1 MNYFPNPPEDLEY
14 SIPLE
19 PMRMEVIG
27 DQEKALKQLLTNLI
41 ETHPTKLTKD
51 QKHKLRDCYR
61 VILLNVIYNSIRE
74 TYTGIARAKPS
85 FASGTYWFKCGLS
98 YRFTVESL
106 DRLKSDGYIIQ
117 HKGFYNHVGGFG
129 RLTRLYGTEKLS
141 EAINAPIIGQY
152 IQIAEDKESIELKGF
167 PYGPDSLVEDHPDL
181 VRLNAIN
188 DFLKGFKWP
197 QKGPMRLIYTGGPVR
212 GGRVYSRF
220 QNLPR
225 GIRSGLTINNQ
236 PTVEL
241 DYKANHL
248 MMLLADAVDP
258 LPNDPYT
265 DIATLALTTRDKIKE
280 FFTASLGADNEETA
294 FNALKSS
301 SVNREQFNALKDVT
315 LTAFPSIRGALFKDM
330 GAVLQSLEG
339 QIALDIMYEGTKV
352 GIPVLPV
359 HDSFITTIEHE
370 DWLREQMYFHW
381 MKHVKEGVMTRVD
394 KK

>member
-1 MNYFPNPPEDLEY
+1 MNFFPLPPEDLDY
-14 SIPLE
+14 SVPLE
-19 PMRMEVIG
+19 PMRLKDIG
-27 DQEKALKQLLTNLI
+27 RQAEALKAFLSELVDS
-41 ETHPTKLTKD
+41 HKSKLTSD
-51 QKHKLRDCYR
+51 HRHKLRDSYR
-61 VILLNVIYNSIRE
+61 LILLNVIYNSIRQ
-74 TYTGIARAKPS
+74 TYTGIPRAKPS
-85 FASGTYWFKCGLS
+85 YSMGTYWFKCGLS
-98 YRFTVESL
+98 YRFTVEAL

-117 HKGFYNHVGGFG
+117 HKGFYNHLGGFG
-129 RLTRLYGTEKLS
+129 RLTRLYGTERLS
-141 EAINAPIIGQY
+141 EAIDAPIIGQY
-152 IQIAEDKESIELKGF
+152 IQIADDKEIIELKGF
-167 PYGPDSLVEDHPDL
+167 PYDPDSLVEDHPDL
-181 VRLNAIN
+181 VRLSAIN
-188 DFLKGFKWP
+188 DFLKGFAWP

-225 GIRSGLTINNQ
+225 GIRAELTINSQ
-236 PTVEL
+236 QTIEL

-248 MMLLADAVDP
+248 MMLLADEVDP

-265 DIATLALTTRDKIKE
+265 DIARLASTTRDKIKE

-301 SVNREQFNALKDVT
+301 SVNREQFNALKDAT

-370 DWLREQMYFHW
+370 DWLREQMYFQW
-381 MKHVKEGVMTRVD
+381 RNHVKEGVMTRVE